1 MSDLQ
6 LALIGLGILFL
17 VAVFAFNKMQER
29 KLRSRMERAMPTEE
43 IADALLETPAV
54 ERKRAAEAAAAAPED
69 VAQAE
74 ATPSARATAEPLAAP
89 AAAAASA
96 VDAAVPAPGGRGV
109 EHTLGL
115 PPIDRSDAVGG
126 ALVLDSRVDFIAS
139 IVFAESRS
147 GEEVLRRGGETL
159 QAAKAI
165 AWEGLRVDAGWEQ
178 LVAGGS
184 YTEVRCGMQMVD
196 RRGLATEADVL
207 AFSQSVQALA
217 ATLGGESTFP
227 SRRDALRLASALDM
241 ILAEADIQVALN
253 VVHDEPIAAA
263 KVGAA
268 AESVGCT
275 LGRDGA
281 FRLLSPEG
289 AEIFAVSNGEPAPFS
304 AARLPAL
311 STRMVCV
318 TLDVPRAPETGEAF
332 NQFANFANR
341 LAQAV
346 GGRVVDDN
354 QRPIAPQAMVAIAQ
368 HVAGA
373 RARMHEAGV
382 PAGSPLA
389 LRIFA

>member
-54 ERKRAAEAAAAAPED
+54 ERKRAAEAAAMPPDDLPAEGAPSAKTAADAVAAP
-69 VAQAE
+69 
-74 ATPSARATAEPLAAP
+74 P
-89 AAAAASA
+89 
-96 VDAAVPAPGGRGV
+96 VDEPAPGAGGRAV

-115 PPIDRSDAVGG
+115 PPIDQSDAVGG
-126 ALVLDSRVDFIAS
+126 ALVLDPRVDFIAT

-268 AESVGCT
+268 AESVGCA

-281 FRLLSPEG
+281 FRLLTPEG
-289 AEIFAVSNGEPAPFS
+289 AEVFAVTNGEPAPFS
-304 AARLPAL
+304 AARLGAL